1 MNNAG
6 IMVFW
11 ILAAYL
17 LGSVPVGF
25 LLARAKG
32 IDIRTVGSGNIGAT
46 NVFRSVGKPWG
57 IATFM
62 ADALKGF
69 VPVFFFPGLAGELP
83 PETGVLFALLCGV
96 AAIAGHNWPVWLR
109 FRGGKGVATSAGVL
123 LGVAP
128 AAVGVGLLTW
138 IVLMITTRYVSI
150 SSIGTALAVP
160 AFGWWMYRDE
170 GWLLPVV
177 LTLLGLLLIVRHRS
191 NIVRLLNGSEN
202 QFDLRNKKEETG
214 T

>member
-1 MNNAG
+1 MNNPG
-6 IMVFW
+6 IMAFW
-11 ILAAYL
+11 ILVSYL
-17 LGSVPVGF
+17 VGSVPVGL

-57 IATFM
+57 VATFI

-69 VPVFFFPGLAGELP
+69 VPAFFFPGLAGELL
-83 PETGVLFALLCGV
+83 PESGVLFALLCGV
-96 AAIAGHNWPVWLR
+96 AAVAGHNWPVWLC

-128 AAVGVGLLTW
+128 AAVGIGLLTW
-138 IVLMITTRYVSI
+138 IVLMAATRYVSV

-160 AFGWWMYRDE
+160 AFGWWMYREE
-170 GWLLPVV
+170 GPLLPVV
-177 LTLLGLLLIVRHRS
+177 LTLLGVLLIWRHKS
-191 NIVRLLNGSEN
+191 NIVRLLSGDEN
-202 QFDLRNKKEETG
+202 RFDLRKRKEPG